1 MINGLHCFRKEWGMR
16 AAGGTTMDQDEE
28 IRRLLQEIRDAQR
41 EHLAEYRRVAERSL
55 EIQERAVARQEQAG
69 RLVRQI
75 VLVGGILATVLLA
88 LLVYIL
94 ARWSRYLF
102 GF

>member
-1 MINGLHCFRKEWGMR
+1 ME
-16 AAGGTTMDQDEE
+16 QDEE
-28 IRRLLQEIRDAQR
+28 IRRLLQDIRDAQR
-41 EHLAEYRRVAERSL
+41 EHLAEYRRVTERSL

-75 VLVGGILATVLLA
+75 VLVGGILATVLLT

-102 GF
+102 GV